1 MALTRP
7 RAYQIETSIE
17 SIIDPITV
25 LHAGSTMANVDVGF
39 LVNRANGLL
48 SNVAIYWSETSGSF
62 VTAYTTSSGGADSNI
77 AVTSY
82 APITV
87 GNLIT
92 TNGVFWANG
101 SPYSSG
107 SGGGGSFNGGAVT
120 GATSFTNTTTS
131 TSNST
136 GAVTVSG
143 GVGISGAVNIG
154 TSLTVDNGSYG
165 NVTTTQFGSVFATAY
180 GPNNYSIIQA
190 WAPVTSGGLGFNAYG
205 NIVYSAGAIN
215 FKTGATIRDKDYP
228 TGGTNGVQIAANG
241 AIIASTGIASTT
253 TTTGALIVAGG
264 AGISGNV
271 YAGNIIST
279 QYGNI
284 VGTTNGNIY
293 TTGSIIPT
301 SNITYDLGTTTQRF
315 RSLYL
320 SGNTIDLGGASI
332 KTDATTGAIAFVPQ
346 PTAANPNP
354 TGIVVSP
361 SGTISTVSTTGG
373 VLASNA
379 ISTSSN
385 ASTTSGSTF
394 SNANVT
400 ATLTVGNLITTSGL
414 FWANGTSAL
423 TSSYGNTQVAAYLPT
438 YTGNIAGHGVAGNLT
453 VYGNISVTN
462 AISTTS
468 LIETSSITLK
478 ENVRPI
484 EDPFEILLQLVGV
497 VYDRKDGS
505 SFDEPGLIAE
515 AVALISSA
523 LVSKNA
529 DGTIEGVKYTRIIAY
544 LIEAVKY
551 FKQSE
556 TQNNKIISNLIQSV
570 EELKT
575 EIRLLQGGNDG
586 NL

>member
-1 MALTRP
+1 MGLTRP
-7 RAYQIETSIE
+7 KLYQFDTSVNNIT
-17 SIIDPITV
+17 DPITV
-25 LHAGSTMANVDVGF
+25 LHAGATMANVDVGF
-39 LVNRANGLL
+39 LVNRASGLL

-62 VTAYTTSSGGADSNI
+62 VTAYTTSSGGVDSNI

-92 TNGVFWANG
+92 TNGVYWANG

-120 GATSFTNTTTS
+120 GATSFTNTATS

-143 GVGISGAVNIG
+143 GV
-154 TSLTVDNGSYG
+154 
-165 NVTTTQFGSVFATAY
+165 
-180 GPNNYSIIQA
+180 
-190 WAPVTSGGLGFNAYG
+190 
-205 NIVYSAGAIN
+205 
-215 FKTGATIRDKDYP
+215 
-228 TGGTNGVQIAANG
+228 
-241 AIIASTGIASTT
+241 
-253 TTTGALIVAGG
+253 
-264 AGISGNV
+264 GISGNV

-361 SGTISTVSTTGG
+361 TGTISTVSTTGG

-400 ATLTVGNLITTSGL
+400 ATLTTGNIITTSGV

-544 LIEAVKY
+544 LIEAVKH

>member
-1 MALTRP
+1 MGLTRP
-7 RAYQIETSIE
+7 KLYQFDTSVNNIT
-17 SIIDPITV
+17 DPITV
-25 LHAGSTMANVDVGF
+25 LHAGATMANVDVGF
-39 LVNRANGLL
+39 LVNRASGLL

-120 GATSFTNTTTS
+120 GATSFTNTATS

-143 GVGISGAVNIG
+143 GV
-154 TSLTVDNGSYG
+154 
-165 NVTTTQFGSVFATAY
+165 
-180 GPNNYSIIQA
+180 
-190 WAPVTSGGLGFNAYG
+190 
-205 NIVYSAGAIN
+205 
-215 FKTGATIRDKDYP
+215 
-228 TGGTNGVQIAANG
+228 
-241 AIIASTGIASTT
+241 
-253 TTTGALIVAGG
+253 
-264 AGISGNV
+264 GISGNV

-544 LIEAVKY
+544 LIEAVKH

>member
-1 MALTRP
+1 MGLTRP
-7 RAYQIETSIE
+7 KLYQFDTSVNNIT
-17 SIIDPITV
+17 DPITV
-25 LHAGSTMANVDVGF
+25 LHAGATMANVDVGF
-39 LVNRANGLL
+39 LVNRASGLL

-120 GATSFTNTTTS
+120 GATSFTNTATS

-143 GVGISGAVNIG
+143 GV
-154 TSLTVDNGSYG
+154 
-165 NVTTTQFGSVFATAY
+165 
-180 GPNNYSIIQA
+180 
-190 WAPVTSGGLGFNAYG
+190 
-205 NIVYSAGAIN
+205 
-215 FKTGATIRDKDYP
+215 
-228 TGGTNGVQIAANG
+228 
-241 AIIASTGIASTT
+241 
-253 TTTGALIVAGG
+253 
-264 AGISGNV
+264 GISGNV

-361 SGTISTVSTTGG
+361 TGTISTVSTTGG

-400 ATLTVGNLITTSGL
+400 ATLTTGNIITTSGV

-544 LIEAVKY
+544 LIEAVKH

>member
-1 MALTRP
+1 MGLTRP
-7 RAYQIETSIE
+7 KLYQFDTSVNNIT
-17 SIIDPITV
+17 DPITV
-25 LHAGSTMANVDVGF
+25 LHAGATMANVDVGF
-39 LVNRANGLL
+39 LVNRASGLL

-120 GATSFTNTTTS
+120 GATSFTNTATS

-143 GVGISGAVNIG
+143 GV
-154 TSLTVDNGSYG
+154 
-165 NVTTTQFGSVFATAY
+165 
-180 GPNNYSIIQA
+180 
-190 WAPVTSGGLGFNAYG
+190 
-205 NIVYSAGAIN
+205 
-215 FKTGATIRDKDYP
+215 
-228 TGGTNGVQIAANG
+228 
-241 AIIASTGIASTT
+241 
-253 TTTGALIVAGG
+253 
-264 AGISGNV
+264 GISGNV

-301 SNITYDLGTTTQRF
+301 SNRTYDLGTTTQRF

-544 LIEAVKY
+544 LIEAVKH

>member
-1 MALTRP
+1 MGLTRP
-7 RAYQIETSIE
+7 KLYQFDTSVNNIT
-17 SIIDPITV
+17 DPITV
-25 LHAGSTMANVDVGF
+25 LHAGATMANVDVGF
-39 LVNRANGLL
+39 LVNRASGLL

-120 GATSFTNTTTS
+120 GATSFTNTATS

-143 GVGISGAVNIG
+143 GV
-154 TSLTVDNGSYG
+154 
-165 NVTTTQFGSVFATAY
+165 
-180 GPNNYSIIQA
+180 
-190 WAPVTSGGLGFNAYG
+190 
-205 NIVYSAGAIN
+205 
-215 FKTGATIRDKDYP
+215 
-228 TGGTNGVQIAANG
+228 
-241 AIIASTGIASTT
+241 
-253 TTTGALIVAGG
+253 
-264 AGISGNV
+264 GISGNV

-361 SGTISTVSTTGG
+361 SGTISTVSTTGR

-544 LIEAVKY
+544 LIEAVKH

>member
-1 MALTRP
+1 MGLTRP
-7 RAYQIETSIE
+7 KLYQFDTSVNNIT
-17 SIIDPITV
+17 DPITV
-25 LHAGSTMANVDVGF
+25 LHAGATMANVDVGF
-39 LVNRANGLL
+39 LVNRASGLL

-92 TNGVFWANG
+92 TNGVYWANG

-120 GATSFTNTTTS
+120 GATSFTNTATS

-143 GVGISGAVNIG
+143 GV
-154 TSLTVDNGSYG
+154 
-165 NVTTTQFGSVFATAY
+165 
-180 GPNNYSIIQA
+180 
-190 WAPVTSGGLGFNAYG
+190 
-205 NIVYSAGAIN
+205 
-215 FKTGATIRDKDYP
+215 
-228 TGGTNGVQIAANG
+228 
-241 AIIASTGIASTT
+241 
-253 TTTGALIVAGG
+253 
-264 AGISGNV
+264 GISGNV

-544 LIEAVKY
+544 LIEAVKH

>member
-1 MALTRP
+1 MGLTRP
-7 RAYQIETSIE
+7 KLYQFDTSVNNIT
-17 SIIDPITV
+17 DPITV
-25 LHAGSTMANVDVGF
+25 LHAGATMANVDVGF
-39 LVNRANGLL
+39 LVNRASGLL

-143 GVGISGAVNIG
+143 GVGISG
-154 TSLTVDNGSYG
+154 
-165 NVTTTQFGSVFATAY
+165 
-180 GPNNYSIIQA
+180 
-190 WAPVTSGGLGFNAYG
+190 
-205 NIVYSAGAIN
+205 
-215 FKTGATIRDKDYP
+215 
-228 TGGTNGVQIAANG
+228 
-241 AIIASTGIASTT
+241 
-253 TTTGALIVAGG
+253 
-264 AGISGNV
+264 NV

-361 SGTISTVSTTGG
+361 TGTISTVSTTGG

-544 LIEAVKY
+544 LIEAVKH